1 MYAVPT
7 TGIHTL
13 LPPIVRLHEQPA
25 DVQIAPALSFP
36 QHVTVAQ
43 TLDALHAM
51 QHSVECIYYL
61 FITDPDEH
69 LVGVIS
75 LRDLLFATPQTR
87 LYEIMDQQTV
97 SLAADASL
105 EEQAHVMSST
115 GLLALP
121 VIDERGRLVGAM
133 DATDMIAQLEQR
145 TTAAV
150 CDVAGVSQ
158 PETESKPTLTAAVPR
173 LLWQAASLLG
183 ALLVAWAVL
192 HSAPLTAA
200 GPTAGALLIGI
211 ALLRQA
217 GLVARQ
223 TATLT
228 LRRLALGTLHP
239 SRPTQVWAAVGYELR
254 LALLIGAVAAV
265 AVAVLFA
272 GSIGAQLSVLIGATV
287 CVGIILSSV
296 LGVLLPVLA
305 RQRQVD
311 LRRVPVES
319 VSLLSDMCGILLI
332 LSVVGIVLAS

>member
-1 MYAVPT
+1 M
-7 TGIHTL
+7 
-13 LPPIVRLHEQPA
+13 PPIVRLHEQPA
-25 DVQIAPALSFP
+25 DMQVAPALSFP

-51 QHSVECIYYL
+51 QHSIECIYYL

-75 LRDLLFATPQTR
+75 LRDLLFATPQMR
-87 LYEIMDQQTV
+87 LYEIMDRETV
-97 SLAADASL
+97 RLAADASL

-121 VIDERGRLVGAM
+121 VVDEHGRLVGAM
-133 DATDMIAQLEQR
+133 DATDMIARLEQR

-150 CDVAGVSQ
+150 CEVAGVSQ
-158 PETESKPTLTAAVPR
+158 HETEAAPTLRAAGSR
-173 LLWQAASLLG
+173 LLWQAVSLLG

-192 HSAPLTAA
+192 YSAPLTAT
-200 GPTAGALLIGI
+200 GVALLIGI

-239 SRPTQVWAAVGYELR
+239 SRPAQVWATVGYELR
-254 LALLIGAVAAV
+254 LALLTGAGAAV
-265 AVAVLFA
+265 AIAVLFA
-272 GSIGAQLSVLIGATV
+272 GSIGAQLSALMGATV
-287 CVGIILSSV
+287 FASIILSSV

-305 RQRQVD
+305 RQWQVD

-332 LSVVGIVLAS
+332 LSVIGIVLAS

>member
-25 DVQIAPALSFP
+25 DMQVAPALSFP

-51 QHSVECIYYL
+51 QHSIACIYYL

-75 LRDLLFATPQTR
+75 LRDLLFATPQMR
-87 LYEIMDQQTV
+87 LYEIMDRETV
-97 SLAADASL
+97 RLAADASL

-121 VIDERGRLVGAM
+121 VVDERGRLVGAM

-150 CDVAGVSQ
+150 CEVAGVSQ
-158 PETESKPTLTAAVPR
+158 PETEAAPSLTAAGSR

-183 ALLVAWAVL
+183 VVLVAWAVL
-192 HSAPLTAA
+192 HSVPLTAT
-200 GPTAGALLIGI
+200 GVALLSGI
-211 ALLRQA
+211 VLLRQA

-239 SRPTQVWAAVGYELR
+239 SRPAQVWAVVGYELR

-265 AVAVLFA
+265 AVAMLVA
-272 GSIGAQLSVLIGATV
+272 GSIGAPFSALIGATV
-287 CVGIILSSV
+287 FASILLSSV
-296 LGVLLPVLA
+296 LGVLLPVFA
-305 RQRQVD
+305 QQGQVD
-311 LRRVPVES
+311 LRHIPVES

-332 LSVVGIVLAS
+332 LSVIGIGLAS